1 MKKKKWKKTLAL
13 FGMLLSFCLYAEDG
27 VASEEN
33 TLNETEGSADEKVV
47 LTVEEAVNHA
57 LENNKSLKSSAIDLE
72 IKKRASQYGWNT
84 FLPSAGINATARR
97 TTANSTF
104 NSISQN
110 IITQRRIGALEE
122 RLSKV
127 DGIPPF
133 PSQGLASISEDTE
146 KLHWAMVLPSISV
159 QWNFSLAM
167 IDSIRAAKVQYEQ
180 GQITWD
186 QAQRDMEVNVRK
198 SFYGILLSKENLEFQ
213 REKLENARK
222 RYNQATINY
231 RNGLVPE
238 MSVLNA
244 QVTYENQ
251 KPTVMSAEQSLKQT
265 MDTFA
270 FLLGFPYGTNIELD
284 GSIETAYVNVDASD
298 LVEKYLEKNKDI
310 ISLKK
315 NIELLK
321 ISINAKRLSTFTP
334 SLSVNYSFSPAA
346 YAAGKWADDFAD
358 ADTGSLSFTL
368 VYTNLLDMLP
378 FSANMQSL
386 KDSKQ
391 QLKQAEFGL
400 EQLVQN
406 TEIEIHSLVGNLN
419 KCEANI
425 TAMEK
430 TVELAKMAYESTLKA
445 YNSGTAE
452 LLDVQESEN
461 SYEQARMGLSS
472 EKNNYISAL
481 LDLETKLNMKF

>member
-13 FGMLLSFCLYAEDG
+13 FGMFLSFCLYAEDG

-110 IITQRRIGALEE
+110 IITQGRLGAPEDGG
-122 RLSKV
+122 RLQPQMYDSTVKNA
-127 DGIPPF
+127 GY
-133 PSQGLASISEDTE
+133 EDTE
-146 KLHWAMVLPSISV
+146 KLHWAIVLPFISV
-159 QWNFSLAM
+159 QWNFNLAM

-198 SFYGILLSKENLEFQ
+198 SFYGILLSKENLDIQ

-334 SLSVNYSFSPAA
+334 SLSVDYSFSPAA
-346 YAAGKWADDFAD
+346 YATGKWADDFAD

-368 VYTNLLDMLP
+368 IYTNLLDMLP

>member
-13 FGMLLSFCLYAEDG
+13 FGMFLSFCLYAEDG

-84 FLPSAGINATARR
+84 FLPSAGISATAAR

-110 IITQRRIGALEE
+110 IITQGRLGALEDGKSL
-122 RLSKV
+122 LSQMY
-127 DGIPPF
+127 D
-133 PSQGLASISEDTE
+133 SIVKNAGYEDTE
-146 KLHWAMVLPSISV
+146 KLHWAMMLPSISV
-159 QWNFSLAM
+159 QWNFNLAM

-198 SFYGILLSKENLEFQ
+198 SFYGILLSKENLDIQ

-334 SLSVNYSFSPAA
+334 GLSVNYSFSPRA
-346 YAAGKWADDFAD
+346 YAAGEWADDFVD

-368 VYTNLLDMLP
+368 IYSNLLDMLP

>member
-84 FLPSAGINATARR
+84 FLPSAGISATAAR

-110 IITQRRIGALEE
+110 IITQGRLGALEGGVP
-122 RLSKV
+122 L
-127 DGIPPF
+127 PP
-133 PSQGLASISEDTE
+133 QMYDSIVKNAGYEDTE

-159 QWNFSLAM
+159 QWNFNLAM

-186 QAQRDMEVNVRK
+186 QAQRDMEVNIRK
-198 SFYGILLSKENLEFQ
+198 LFYGILLSKENLDIQ
-213 REKLENARK
+213 REKLENAQK

-251 KPTVMSAEQSLKQT
+251 KPTVMSTEQSLKQT

-368 VYTNLLDMLP
+368 IYSNLLDMLP

>member
-110 IITQRRIGALEE
+110 IITQGRLGALEDGG
-122 RLSKV
+122 RLQPQMYDSTVKNA
-127 DGIPPF
+127 GY
-133 PSQGLASISEDTE
+133 EDTE
-146 KLHWAMVLPSISV
+146 KLHWAIVLPFISV
-159 QWNFSLAM
+159 QWNFNLAM

-198 SFYGILLSKENLEFQ
+198 SFYGILLSKENLDIQ

-334 SLSVNYSFSPAA
+334 SLSVDYSFSPAA
-346 YAAGKWADDFAD
+346 YATGKWADDFAD

>member
-84 FLPSAGINATARR
+84 FLPSAGINATAAR

-110 IITQRRIGALEE
+110 IITQGRLGALEGGVP
-122 RLSKV
+122 L
-127 DGIPPF
+127 PP
-133 PSQGLASISEDTE
+133 QMYDSIVKNAGYEDTE

-159 QWNFSLAM
+159 QWNFNLAM

-198 SFYGILLSKENLEFQ
+198 LFYGILLSKENLDIQ
-213 REKLENARK
+213 REKLENAQK

-251 KPTVMSAEQSLKQT
+251 KPTVMSTEQSLKQT

>member
-1 MKKKKWKKTLAL
+1 MEKKKWKKTLAL

-33 TLNETEGSADEKVV
+33 TLNETEGSANEKVV

-84 FLPSAGINATARR
+84 FLPSAGISATAAR

-110 IITQRRIGALEE
+110 IITQGRLGALEGGVP
-122 RLSKV
+122 L
-127 DGIPPF
+127 PP
-133 PSQGLASISEDTE
+133 QMYDSIVKNAGYEDTE

-159 QWNFSLAM
+159 QWNFNLAM

-186 QAQRDMEVNVRK
+186 QAQRDMEVNIRK
-198 SFYGILLSKENLEFQ
+198 LFYGILLSKENLDIQ
-213 REKLENARK
+213 REKLENAQK

-251 KPTVMSAEQSLKQT
+251 KPTVMSTEQSLKQT

-334 SLSVNYSFSPAA
+334 SLSVNYSFSPTA

-368 VYTNLLDMLP
+368 VYSNLLDMLP

>member
-104 NSISQN
+104 TDIAKN
-110 IITQRRIGALEE
+110 IMTQTRLARLEAE
-122 RLSKV
+122 HK
-127 DGIPPF
+127 IPPQV
-133 PSQGLASISEDTE
+133 SNSNTIYEDTE
-146 KLHWAMVLPSISV
+146 KLHWVMVLPSISV
-159 QWNFSLAM
+159 QWNFNLAM

-198 SFYGILLSKENLEFQ
+198 LFYGILLSKENLDIQ
-213 REKLENARK
+213 REKLENAQK

-251 KPTVMSAEQSLKQT
+251 KPTVMSTEQSLKQT

-346 YAAGKWADDFAD
+346 YAAGKWADDFVD

-368 VYTNLLDMLP
+368 IYSNLLDMLP

>member
-84 FLPSAGINATARR
+84 FLPSAGISATAAR

-110 IITQRRIGALEE
+110 IITQGRLGALEGGV
-122 RLSKV
+122 LL
-127 DGIPPF
+127 PP
-133 PSQGLASISEDTE
+133 QMYDSIVKNAGYEDTE

-159 QWNFSLAM
+159 QWNFNLAM

-198 SFYGILLSKENLEFQ
+198 LFYGILLSKENLDIQ
-213 REKLENARK
+213 REKLENAQK

-251 KPTVMSAEQSLKQT
+251 KPTVMSTEQSLKQT

-368 VYTNLLDMLP
+368 IYSNLLDMLP

-425 TAMEK
+425 TAMGK

>member
-110 IITQRRIGALEE
+110 IITQGRLGALEDGG
-122 RLSKV
+122 RLQPQMYDSTVKNA
-127 DGIPPF
+127 GY
-133 PSQGLASISEDTE
+133 EDTE
-146 KLHWAMVLPSISV
+146 KLHWAIVLPFISV
-159 QWNFSLAM
+159 QWNFNLAM

-198 SFYGILLSKENLEFQ
+198 SFYGILLSKENLDIQ

-315 NIELLK
+315 DIELLK

-334 SLSVNYSFSPAA
+334 SLSVDYSFSPAA

>member
-13 FGMLLSFCLYAEDG
+13 FGMLLSYCLYAEDG

-84 FLPSAGINATARR
+84 FLPSAGISATAAR

-110 IITQRRIGALEE
+110 IITQGRRGALEGGVP
-122 RLSKV
+122 L
-127 DGIPPF
+127 PP
-133 PSQGLASISEDTE
+133 QMYDSIVKNAGYEDTE

-159 QWNFSLAM
+159 QWNFNLAM

-198 SFYGILLSKENLEFQ
+198 LFYGILLSKENLDIQ
-213 REKLENARK
+213 REKLENAQK

-251 KPTVMSAEQSLKQT
+251 KPTVMSTEQSLKQT

-425 TAMEK
+425 TAMGK

>member
-84 FLPSAGINATARR
+84 FLPSAGISATAAR

-110 IITQRRIGALEE
+110 IITQGRLGALEGGVP
-122 RLSKV
+122 L
-127 DGIPPF
+127 PP
-133 PSQGLASISEDTE
+133 QMYDSIVKNAGYEDTE

-159 QWNFSLAM
+159 QWNFNLAM

-198 SFYGILLSKENLEFQ
+198 LFYGILLSKENLDIQ
-213 REKLENARK
+213 REKLENAQK

-251 KPTVMSAEQSLKQT
+251 KPTVMSTEQSLKQT

>member
-84 FLPSAGINATARR
+84 FLPSAGISATAAR

-110 IITQRRIGALEE
+110 IITQGRLGALEGGVP
-122 RLSKV
+122 L
-127 DGIPPF
+127 PP
-133 PSQGLASISEDTE
+133 QMYDSIVKNAGYEDTE
-146 KLHWAMVLPSISV
+146 KLHWAMMLPSISV
-159 QWNFSLAM
+159 QWNFNLAM

-186 QAQRDMEVNVRK
+186 QAQRDMEVNIRK
-198 SFYGILLSKENLEFQ
+198 LFYGILLSKENLDIQ
-213 REKLENARK
+213 REKLENAQK

-251 KPTVMSAEQSLKQT
+251 KPTVMSTEQSLKQT

-425 TAMEK
+425 TAMGK